1 MGPQSKGNTS
11 QVEEKN
17 TLYSKLGYLPSAQ
30 MLILVT
36 PNFILFQYVC
46 LYVCYYRIPAKMILR
61 NSFIFV
67 RALKIE
73 GIFCIFKPVDQKKS
87 GPQSG
92 IDCSG
97 H

>member
-46 LYVCYYRIPAKMILR
+46 LYVCYYLMPAQMILKGIPLYL
-61 NSFIFV
+61 SV
-67 RALKIE
+67 RLK
-73 GIFCIFKPVDQKKS
+73 
-87 GPQSG
+87 
-92 IDCSG
+92 
-97 H
+97 